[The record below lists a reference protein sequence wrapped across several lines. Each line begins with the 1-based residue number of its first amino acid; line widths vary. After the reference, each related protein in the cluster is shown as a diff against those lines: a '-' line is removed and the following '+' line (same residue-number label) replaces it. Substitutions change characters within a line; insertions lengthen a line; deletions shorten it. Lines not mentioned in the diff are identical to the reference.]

1 MNMNGETIIAA
12 SPETVWKAL
21 NDPAVLKRAIPG
33 CESLE
38 KVSDTEFKA
47 TVSTKIGPMQTRFN
61 GAVTLS
67 DIDPP
72 RGYRITGSGSGGM
85 AGSAK
90 GGATVRLE
98 PVPEGTKLLWTAES
112 QVSGKIAQL
121 GSRLIDSVAKAQAQ
135 QFFERFSEAVAPT
148 KAETA
153 SGVAPKAVAP
163 APGLSIP
170 LWAWIAFFAVDLV
183 VLYVIYRYFVR

>member
-1 MNMNGETIIAA
+1 MQMNGETIIAA
-12 SPETVWKAL
+12 SPEVVWKAL
-21 NDPAVLKRAIPG
+21 NDPAILKQAIPG
-33 CESLE
+33 CESME

-47 TVSTKIGPMQTRFN
+47 TVATKIGPMQTRFA

-72 RGYRITGSGSGGM
+72 RSYKITGSGSGGL

-112 QVSGKIAQL
+112 HVTGKIAQL
-121 GSRLIDSVAKAQAQ
+121 GSRLIDSVAKAMAK
-135 QFFERFSEAVAPT
+135 QFFAKFSEAVAP
-148 KAETA
+148 KPVEAGA
-153 SGVAPKAVAP
+153 APSERRRLP
-163 APGLSIP
+163 AWVWIVLAAAIAGL
-170 LWAWIAFFAVDLV
+170 
-183 VLYVIYRYFVR
+183 LYAILRG

>member
-1 MNMNGETIIAA
+1 MQMNGETIISA
-12 SPETVWKAL
+12 SPDVVWKAL
-21 NDPAVLKRAIPG
+21 NDPAILKQAIPG

-61 GAVTLS
+61 GNVTLS

-98 PVPEGTKLLWTAES
+98 KVPEGTKLLWTAES

-121 GSRLIDSVAKAQAQ
+121 GARLIDSVAKAQAQ

-148 KAETA
+148 RPAATQDA
-153 SGVAPKAVAP
+153 AKAVAP

-183 VLYVIYRYFVR
+183 VLYFLYVYFVK